1 MVWLKINEKGIVN
14 MTIANINQARIDF
27 RTTPEVKSLI
37 EQAAAIYGMTV
48 SEYIKAI
55 VVEKSRQVIEHHETR
70 ILSDRDRDLFLSL
83 LDAPAAPNAALLAAA
98 AEFKNVVK
106 DKALIS

>member
-1 MVWLKINEKGIVN
+1 MTTAN
-14 MTIANINQARIDF
+14 MNQARVDF
-27 RTTPEVKSLI
+27 RTTLEVKSLI

-48 SEYIKAI
+48 SEFIKAT
-55 VVEKSRQVIEHHETR
+55 VVEKSRQVIEQHETR
-70 ILSDRDRDLFLSL
+70 ILSDCDRDLFLSL

-98 AEFKNVVK
+98 AEFKNAVN